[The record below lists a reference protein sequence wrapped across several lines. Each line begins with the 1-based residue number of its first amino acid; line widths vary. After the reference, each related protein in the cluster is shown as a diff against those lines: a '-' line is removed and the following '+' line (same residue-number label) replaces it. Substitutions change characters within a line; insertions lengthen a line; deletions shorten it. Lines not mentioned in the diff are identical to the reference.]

1 MGMRGTAGYLSGLA
15 ALAALVLGGCGAALQ
30 PASQPAGPRAGGP
43 ASQPK
48 PEVTTLV
55 MEPIQVVARM
65 KDGKREYEVFDAAG
79 LFEQA
84 GAHLQARRFEQAIA
98 TYDRLVREF
107 PDSRYAV
114 PSLYN
119 AGLAHEARR
128 DWAGAVAR
136 FKTVAERA
144 KLPRDVI
151 DALFHLGACYAEA
164 DNQAASVEVFGRLLE
179 RGDLAPADRV
189 EAMVRRGYAQYQMK
203 DMATAERT
211 FRETIGFYRKADQ
224 EQRLDADFFLAM
236 AHYYLAEMP
245 HQEFQRQPIRLP
257 EKQMERDLEAKARLL
272 LTAQGR
278 YIATI
283 NVRNPHWATASG
295 FQVGAL
301 YREFYDAVVGAP
313 IPHGDL
319 KRRAK
324 AAGVSYEEVLKS
336 YVEQVRQYMR
346 PLLENAIKVHEK
358 NVQMAERTGV
368 DNDWVK
374 RSNEQLESLKILL
387 AGKDTAA
394 SPAAAPRPAASQ
406 PAAQPPKPGA
416 QPPRK
421 PKRDYY
427 PRVTL

>member
-1 MGMRGTAGYLSGLA
+1 MGMRRTAGVLVGLT
-15 ALAALVLGGCGAALQ
+15 ALALSGCGATLQ
-30 PASQPAGPRAGGP
+30 PASQPAHPRAGAP
-43 ASQPK
+43 ASQPA
-48 PEVTTLV
+48 PQVTTLV
-55 MEPIQVVARM
+55 MEPIQVIARM

-84 GAHLQARRFEQAIA
+84 GAHLQARRFDQAIA

-107 PDSRYAV
+107 PDSRYLV

-136 FKTVAERA
+136 FKQAADKARS
-144 KLPRDVI
+144 PRDAV
-151 DALFHLGACYAEA
+151 DALFHLGACYSEA
-164 DNQAASVEVFGRLLE
+164 DNHAAATEVFARLLD
-179 RGDLAPADRV
+179 RGDLAPPDRV
-189 EAMVRRGYAQYQMK
+189 EAMVRRGYAQYQLK
-203 DMATAERT
+203 DLQAAERT
-211 FRETIGFYRKADQ
+211 FRDTIGFYRKADQ

-236 AHYYLAEMP
+236 AHYYLAEIP
-245 HQEFQRQPIRLP
+245 HGEFKRVPIRLP

-283 NVRNPHWATASG
+283 NVRNAHWATASG

-301 YREFYDAVVGAP
+301 YREFYDSVVGAP
-313 IPHGDL
+313 IPHDDL
-319 KRRAK
+319 RRRAK
-324 AAGVSYEEVLKS
+324 AAGVGYAEVLKA
-336 YVEQVRQYMR
+336 YTEQVRQYMR

-358 NVQMAERTGV
+358 NLQMAERTGV

-374 RSNEQLESLKILL
+374 RSNEQLEALKLL
-387 AGKDTAA
+387 LVGKDAVTA
-394 SPAAAPRPAASQ
+394 PAAPRPAASQ
-406 PAAQPPKPGA
+406 PAATPPRPGDA
-416 QPPRK
+416 PPRK
-421 PKRDYY
+421 PRRDYY

>member
-1 MGMRGTAGYLSGLA
+1 MSGIAGYLSGLA
-15 ALAALVLGGCGAALQ
+15 VLALLLAGCGAALQ
-30 PASQPAGPRAGGP
+30 PASQPAGPRAGAP

-84 GAHLQARRFEQAIA
+84 GAHLQGKRFEQAIA

-128 DWAGAVAR
+128 DWVGAVAR

-144 KLPRDVI
+144 KSPRDVI
-151 DALFHLGACYAEA
+151 DALFHLGACYSEAE
-164 DNQAASVEVFGRLLE
+164 NHAASVEVFGRLLD
-179 RGDLAPADRV
+179 RGDLAAADRV
-189 EAMVRRGYAQYQMK
+189 EAMVRRGHAQYQMK
-203 DMATAERT
+203 DLATAERT
-211 FRETIGFYRKADQ
+211 FRDTIGFYRKADQ

-245 HQEFQRQPIRLP
+245 HEEFKRVPIRLP
-257 EKQMERDLEAKARLL
+257 EKQMERDLEAKAKLL

-313 IPHGDL
+313 IPYADL

-368 DNDWVK
+368 ENDWVK
-374 RSNEQLESLKILL
+374 RSNEQLESLKLLL
-387 AGKDTAA
+387 AGKDVSATP
-394 SPAAAPRPAASQ
+394 PAPKPAASQ
-406 PAAQPPKPGA
+406 PAAQPPKPGD